1 MSKGRG
7 AGRATGARR
16 ERLRPRKAQ
25 LEVLPGGGLLRR
37 GAHAR

>member
-1 MSKGRG
+1 MSKGRA
-7 AGRATGARR
+7 AGRPTGARQEEAAAR
-16 ERLRPRKAQ
+16 RSP